1 MQNQNSSNFFFFF
14 LAIVIKPSN
23 IRIWIHDKDI
33 GKLSRVLW
41 EGQGNRLRTE
51 VSSNGKVKKFL
62 EAVPFVMV
70 SCFIFISIVNN
81 YYQIVY
87 TTLQNIIKDIHSAV
101 VDNDLDLLIGKTSSL
116 PAVLLSSKDA
126 NGLTPLHKVVH
137 LISTIFISC

>member
-1 MQNQNSSNFFFFF
+1 
-14 LAIVIKPSN
+14 
-23 IRIWIHDKDI
+23 
-33 GKLSRVLW
+33 
-41 EGQGNRLRTE
+41 
-51 VSSNGKVKKFL
+51 
-62 EAVPFVMV
+62 MV

-137 LISTIFISC
+137 LISTIFISF